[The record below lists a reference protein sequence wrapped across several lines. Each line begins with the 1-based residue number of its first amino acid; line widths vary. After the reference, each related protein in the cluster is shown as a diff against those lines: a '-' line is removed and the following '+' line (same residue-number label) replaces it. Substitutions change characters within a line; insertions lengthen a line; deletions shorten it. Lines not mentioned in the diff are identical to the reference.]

1 MAAVLADVATLAAD
15 AAFRARVAAGI
26 SYKAGFIGTEVLAMP
41 EPGAIDKLRLRL
53 AKDILSGAGDTAWTD
68 TFVWALA
75 SAPSITGSSDD
86 AAVLSAIDDFW
97 NLLAGVTV

>member
-1 MAAVLADVATLAAD
+1 MAELLADVATLAAD
-15 AAFRARVAAGI
+15 TTFRARVAAGI
-26 SYKAGFIGTEVLAMP
+26 CYKAGFIGTEVLAMS
-41 EPGAIDKLRLRL
+41 EPGAIDKLRLQL
-53 AKDILSGAGDTAWTD
+53 AKIILSDAGETVWTD

-86 AAVLSAIDDFW
+86 SAILSAIDDFW